1 MGLCVSFMLQWDCL
15 SKLETSREDGNI
27 LGAIALGP
35 FSKCFYPLINLT
47 VLASSEEMGNRNM
60 EAEKKKS
67 EFTFLKTK
75 DVLFALQIACV

>member
-1 MGLCVSFMLQWDCL
+1 MGLCVSFMMQWDCL
-15 SKLETSREDGNI
+15 SNLETSREDGNI

-47 VLASSEEMGNRNM
+47 ILASSEEMGNRNM

-67 EFTFLKTK
+67 EFIFLKIK
-75 DVLFALQIACV
+75 DVLFGLEIACV

>member
-35 FSKCFYPLINLT
+35 FSRCFYPLISLT

-60 EAEKKKS
+60 EAEKKS
-67 EFTFLKTK
+67 VFIFLKTK
-75 DVLFALQIACV
+75 DVLFALEIACI